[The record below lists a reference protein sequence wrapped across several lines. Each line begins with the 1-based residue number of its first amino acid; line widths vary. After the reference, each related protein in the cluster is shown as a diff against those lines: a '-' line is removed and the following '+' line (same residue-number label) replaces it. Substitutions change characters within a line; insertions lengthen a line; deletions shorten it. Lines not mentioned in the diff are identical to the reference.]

1 MSQHKPTLLN
11 RIALSLISSLLYSY
25 LKTLKLKVKV
35 DDSMVLDFKEG
46 KGKTKASDP
55 YIFVS
60 WHHSLLVG
68 SLVVQKF
75 AQRSSLLLSNSRT
88 VDFLAE
94 VLKKIGH
101 STIRGS
107 SHKGGNKAMVQLV
120 QSLRD
125 GSSVAITP
133 DGPKG
138 PACQF
143 KPGAL
148 TLSQKFGI
156 PIVIIKAHYRHCIR
170 LNTWDRMFL
179 PMPFSKVNIELQ
191 CLYPNELFESDPA
204 LEKSQ
209 LLETAV
215 ERIEAK
221 MNQ

>member
-11 RIALSLISSLLYSY
+11 RIAFSLISALLYSY
-25 LKTLKLKVKV
+25 LKTLNLKVKV
-35 DDSMVLDFKEG
+35 DDSMVPDFKE
-46 KGKTKASDP
+46 GKTKASDP

-156 PIVIIKAHYRHCIR
+156 PIVITKAHYRH
-170 LNTWDRMFL
+170 
-179 PMPFSKVNIELQ
+179 
-191 CLYPNELFESDPA
+191 
-204 LEKSQ
+204 
-209 LLETAV
+209 
-215 ERIEAK
+215 
-221 MNQ
+221 